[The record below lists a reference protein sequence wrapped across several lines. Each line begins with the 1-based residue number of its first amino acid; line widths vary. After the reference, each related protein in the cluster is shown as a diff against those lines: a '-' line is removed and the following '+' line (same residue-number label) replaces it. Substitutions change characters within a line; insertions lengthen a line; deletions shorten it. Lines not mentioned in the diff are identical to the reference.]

1 MLTTRAYALLGNWTL
16 GHPFTVLSILVAL
29 GILAAQYTADH
40 LRIDTDTGKLIAP
53 DAPFQQ
59 YRRLYEQAFSQDLS
73 TLLLV
78 VESETPELSRT
89 ASKKMLDLISRDK
102 ANFNSAYIPND
113 NSFFRQNGLLYL
125 DTDELQALSHDL
137 SVAQPFIGRIAQ
149 EPNLT
154 GFFSIFKD
162 ALEATDKK
170 ATDKAQVV
178 PIDLASLADKI
189 ANVLDKTNNGENT
202 WLSWES
208 LIAEKKKRSDK
219 EFIIVSP
226 KLDYSQIRP
235 AEHAIDAIRKAAAE
249 IQGSGLP
256 PVKVWVTGEVGL
268 EDEELAGISAGTFTA
283 SVFSVVLVLCIL
295 LVAYRSVLLMVATLL
310 TLAVGMVFCGAFAAF
325 AVTEL
330 NLISVAFAVSN
341 IGLGVEY
348 GIHFCLRYRDN
359 LKENANKELALRA
372 ALMTVAPSLLL
383 AAGTTSIGL
392 YAFIPTDYKGVS
404 ELGLLAGT
412 SLFICLSITLIA
424 LPALLKIAP
433 APTAFRAGEG
443 TNVFSQLAQK
453 LSALPLR
460 YARPVTVATVVMGIV
475 SIVLAFNLKIDFDP
489 INLRDPNTESVIAF
503 KKLMRDEDTTPF
515 TLNVLAKDANSTKIL
530 QQRLAALPSVSKT
543 VSLSDF
549 QPTDQ
554 DEKLALIEELVLIL
568 GPQLQ
573 HFPEL
578 KTDAAPAPGITH
590 LIEAIDTL
598 LPQKNQGRD
607 RESLTRLKKE
617 LQEILIELDA
627 RPEPS
632 RTIYV
637 EKIQTALLGTLP
649 QVMKELSTS
658 LEARE
663 ITLNDLPS
671 DIRDDWLSKEG
682 LYRIQIFPKKDLS
695 DLTNLAEFIAEVQS
709 IAPLITGLPVI
720 YWESMREVTAAFQE
734 ATVIALV
741 AIALV
746 LLAIRRNILDTTLV
760 MATLILAGLFTMASA
775 AITNTPIN
783 FANIIALPLLLGLGV
798 DNGIHMLVKL
808 RDSPPE
814 EQNIYQSSTARGIFY
829 GALTTSSS
837 FGGLA
842 FSPHAGISSM
852 GLLITIGIFWI
863 MVCTF
868 IILPAL
874 SKLVLTKRN
883 ELLCQRVEGLRD

>member
-1 MLTTRAYALLGNWTL
+1 MLTTRPYALLGNWTL
-16 GHPFTVLSILVAL
+16 GHPFTVLSILVVL
-29 GILAAQYTADH
+29 GIFAAQYTADH

-53 DAPFQQ
+53 DAPFQH

-78 VESETPELSRT
+78 VESDTPELTKT
-89 ASKKMLDLISRDK
+89 ASRRLLGLLRNNTDYV
-102 ANFNSAYIPND
+102 NSADIPND
-113 NSFFRQNGLLYL
+113 NDFFRQNGLLYL
-125 DTDELQALSHDL
+125 DSDELQTLSNDL
-137 SVAQPFIGRIAQ
+137 STAQPFIGRISH

-154 GFFSIFKD
+154 GFFSIFED
-162 ALEATDKK
+162 ALKATDKK
-170 ATDKAQVV
+170 TADKAQVV
-178 PIDLASLADKI
+178 PIDLATLADKI
-189 ANVLDKTNNGENT
+189 TNVLHKTTNGENT
-202 WLSWES
+202 LLSWQS
-208 LIAEKKKRSDK
+208 LITEKKRRSNK

-226 KLDYSQIRP
+226 KLDYSEIRP
-235 AEHAIDAIRKAAAE
+235 ALGAIEAIRKAAAD
-249 IQGSGLP
+249 IQDPAMP

-268 EDEELAGISAGTFTA
+268 EDDELAGMSAGTFTA
-283 SVFSVVLVLCIL
+283 SVFSVALVLFIL
-295 LVAYRSVLLMVATLL
+295 LIAYRSVLLTVATLL
-310 TLAVGMVFCGAFAAF
+310 TLAVGMVFCGAFAAL

-348 GIHFCLRYRDN
+348 AIHFCLRYRDN
-359 LKENANKELALRA
+359 LKENPDKELALRGT
-372 ALMTVAPSLLL
+372 LMTVAPSLLL

-392 YAFIPTDYKGVS
+392 YAFIPTNYKGVS

-433 APTAFRAGEG
+433 APKKFRSSEG
-443 TNVFSQLAQK
+443 QNVFSNLARK
-453 LSALPLR
+453 LSALPIHH
-460 YARPVTVATVVMGIV
+460 AKPVVVATLVIALI

-503 KKLMRDEDTTPF
+503 KELTKDEETTPLA
-515 TLNVLAKDANSTKIL
+515 LNVLAKDEDSTKIL
-530 QQRLAALPSVSKT
+530 QQRLSVLPSVGKT
-543 VSLSDF
+543 ISLFDL

-573 HFPEL
+573 HFPQL
-578 KTDAAPAPGITH
+578 KTDANPVPGITH

-598 LPQKNQGRD
+598 LPQQTKARD

-617 LQEILIELDA
+617 LQQILRELDTRA
-627 RPEPS
+627 EPGG
-632 RTIYV
+632 RIFV

-649 QVMKELSTS
+649 PLMKELSVS

-663 ITLNDLPS
+663 ITLSDLPP
-671 DIRDDWLSKEG
+671 DIRDQWLSKDG
-682 LYRIQIFPKKDLS
+682 LFRIQIFPKKDLN
-695 DLTNLAEFIAEVQS
+695 DLTKLKEFITEVQS
-709 IAPLITGLPVI
+709 VAPLITGLPII
-720 YWESMREVTAAFQE
+720 YWESMREVTAAFQQ
-734 ATVIALV
+734 AIVIALV

-746 LLAIRRNILDTTLV
+746 LLAIRRSILDTSLV

-775 AITNTPIN
+775 AITSTPIN

-808 RDSPPE
+808 RHSPPE
-814 EQNIYQSSTARGIFY
+814 EENIYQSSTARGIFY

-874 SKLVLTKRN
+874 SKLVLARN
-883 ELLCQRVEGLRD
+883 ENAVGSRLGLRR